1 MPTLTD
7 FSPWWLAAVPV
18 YMLAVNIT
26 AAGVTW
32 WDKRSARMET
42 RRIRER
48 TLHTLAL
55 LGGFIGGLWAMSRF
69 RHKTAK
75 RPFMAKYA
83 LAIIAHLAVWVVVLY
98 VVFG

>member
-1 MPTLTD
+1 MTALAD
-7 FSPWWLAAVPV
+7 LNAWWLAAVPV

-48 TLHTLAL
+48 TLFTWAF

-75 RPFMAKYA
+75 RSFMAKYA
-83 LAIIAHLAVWVVVLY
+83 LAILAHLAVWVIALY